1 MSKINDED
9 LISLIT
15 GNIDQQKSNSLMQII
30 KEDSD
35 LRKRYEDLKE
45 IRDTQYELMNDF
57 IKSPMPD
64 KTKSLFQP
72 KPQSKLNNLFSLLRR
87 GPIAGVGWAG
97 FAVTGG
103 LLAVTT
109 GPLQLA
115 FFEDSSQQFA
125 GIVDQDTSKTK
136 FRGLDNEILN
146 KKDISIGD
154 VLNMSLG
161 DKVEYQIKV
170 SSIEDKANEI
180 CIYFALINQE
190 DSEEAPK
197 KVCFQK

>member
-30 KEDSD
+30 REDSD

-72 KPQSKLNNLFSLLRR
+72 KPQSKLNSLFSFPRTHYR
-87 GPIAGVGWAG
+87 
-97 FAVTGG
+97 
-103 LLAVTT
+103 
-109 GPLQLA
+109 
-115 FFEDSSQQFA
+115 
-125 GIVDQDTSKTK
+125 
-136 FRGLDNEILN
+136 
-146 KKDISIGD
+146 
-154 VLNMSLG
+154 
-161 DKVEYQIKV
+161 
-170 SSIEDKANEI
+170 
-180 CIYFALINQE
+180 
-190 DSEEAPK
+190 
-197 KVCFQK
+197 